1 MSKRSGEDT
10 LRKNETELSDAQ
22 TRLNEIDRII
32 NRLYEDKV
40 IGELSA
46 ERFATM
52 LTGFEE
58 EQAGLRAKCDELRIA
73 IANDR
78 EKTDSAERFIKV
90 VRKNLTDISELTVE
104 MVSTL
109 IEKVLVYQAEKVNGQ
124 KVQKVRIIYNFIG
137 DVSEEITE

>member
-1 MSKRSGEDT
+1 MSKRSGDDT

-32 NRLYEDKV
+32 NRLYDDKV

-58 EQAGLRAKCDELRIA
+58 EQAGLRAKCGELRIA
-73 IANDR
+73 IASDK
-78 EKTDSAERFIKV
+78 EKQT
-90 VRKNLTDISELTVE
+90 VRSG
-104 MVSTL
+104 S
-109 IEKVLVYQAEKVNGQ
+109 
-124 KVQKVRIIYNFIG
+124 
-137 DVSEEITE
+137 